1 MFAAGAAHSAT
12 DIGGG
17 QHLLK
22 ASGQYVTRGLHA
34 AGGVLRELDLNIK
47 LNFMLCKLCS
57 MTGISQNRM
66 PHYTRRKRP
75 SACLGLPGGGDRVEF
90 LCHILCESL
99 LCNLCPGFQDSHG
112 YTLRCACTMPND
124 LAHYNQFPMEVAE
137 VLKWS

>member
-57 MTGISQNRM
+57 MTGISLESHASLHETQTTLGVPRV
-66 PHYTRRKRP
+66 TRGRGQGRISVSHSVRKFAVQFVPRF
-75 SACLGLPGGGDRVEF
+75 SGFAWVYVTLCLY
-90 LCHILCESL
+90 H
-99 LCNLCPGFQDSHG
+99 
-112 YTLRCACTMPND
+112 A
-124 LAHYNQFPMEVAE
+124 
-137 VLKWS
+137 K